1 MCSGVYFEND
11 VLVFP
16 NGYAM
21 RNKLRQ
27 NLVDKPGKSDILNTE
42 EKKPWNYSFVFTR
55 FFRKLRLDKTN
66 IYDSDLLDNVK
77 RTDFYEILIYGADVI
92 GGKQHE
98 KRRIQKTVNC

>member
-1 MCSGVYFEND
+1 MPTICSGVYFEND

-16 NGYAM
+16 NGYAV

-27 NLVDKPGKSDILNTE
+27 IWLINQIKVVYGTQ
-42 EKKPWNYSFVFTR
+42 KKRNRVELQFCFTR

-77 RTDFYEILIYGADVI
+77 RTDFYENI
-92 GGKQHE
+92 GLWCL
-98 KRRIQKTVNC
+98 V

>member
-1 MCSGVYFEND
+1 MELQFC
-11 VLVFP
+11 
-16 NGYAM
+16 
-21 RNKLRQ
+21 
-27 NLVDKPGKSDILNTE
+27 
-42 EKKPWNYSFVFTR
+42 FTR